1 MLSKGVFDMD
11 MLPGAL
17 RVLVDWIIMI
27 MGTLF
32 TFFEMKEETEA
43 E

>member
-1 MLSKGVFDMD
+1 MD
-11 MLPGAL
+11 MLPGPI

-32 TFFEMKEETEA
+32 TFLEKKEEGESAEA
-43 E
+43 